1 MCAETPVAWWSMVDL
16 VFEAV
21 QEADGGYCAE
31 CLTENIFTQG
41 DTRDEL
47 RTNVIQATAA
57 FFFDAPRPERIRL
70 QLFRD
75 EVLSVALKYPVTFRA
90 STLPRLFA
98 AAGSTP
104 GQAGSHII
112 LETEEPFHQRIA
124 VPDRSLVAL
133 DPVRSHHS
141 IVAVLGC
148 GGSCSDGES
157 DGGAHGHCDSAADFR
172 RFGARIRSWCWRAGV
187 LWRRARMVNW

>member
-1 MCAETPVAWWSMVDL
+1 MVDL

-70 QLFRD
+70 HLFRD
-75 EVLSVALKYPVTFRA
+75 EVLSVA
-90 STLPRLFA
+90 
-98 AAGSTP
+98 
-104 GQAGSHII
+104 
-112 LETEEPFHQRIA
+112 
-124 VPDRSLVAL
+124 
-133 DPVRSHHS
+133 
-141 IVAVLGC
+141 
-148 GGSCSDGES
+148 
-157 DGGAHGHCDSAADFR
+157 
-172 RFGARIRSWCWRAGV
+172 
-187 LWRRARMVNW
+187 